1 MPEAFV
7 DERCGP
13 WRALLLIGRESRPGV
28 PESCFRRDIRLNGDG
43 AGPRRRSG
51 ALPAR
56 SHNARAAG
64 CGGQRNAHVTLV
76 WRVAQIHFASGRRAD
91 GAISGAGMLPFWLT
105 APFIIHALPRASRS
119 HDPPCLP

>member
-13 WRALLLIGRESRPGV
+13 CRALLLIGRESRPGV
-28 PESCFRRDIRLNGDG
+28 PESCFRRDIRLDGDG

-64 CGGQRNAHVTLV
+64 CGGLRNAHVTLV

-91 GAISGAGMLPFWLT
+91 DAISGGVLPFWLT
-105 APFIIHALPRASRS
+105 ALFIITHFLGPSRP
-119 HDPPCLP
+119 HGPPCLP